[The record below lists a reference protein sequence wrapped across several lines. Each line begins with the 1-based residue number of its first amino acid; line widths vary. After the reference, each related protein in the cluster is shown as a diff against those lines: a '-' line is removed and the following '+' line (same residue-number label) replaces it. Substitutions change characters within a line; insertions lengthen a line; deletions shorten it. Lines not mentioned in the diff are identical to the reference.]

1 MRSGSLASPPCT
13 PRPQVEHA
21 LWLVREALAS
31 GYDLPTAAYNHLL
44 QVGGCWECGL
54 GQVAGSVVWGRV
66 LGVWFGQMLRLLGG
80 KPSSP
85 VWVTTRSMQ
94 AEHRAPL
101 QPAQLPASPPK
112 LPMPPTHSRC
122 PCSAPLPQ
130 LLAGR
135 GEWERALAVHR
146 AMNLAAGRPDSTTAG
161 LLVAACVHGGNQ
173 QLASQLAAV
182 RGGGGGGRCNTLAGL
197 YTAFAVIERAGVG

>member
-1 MRSGSLASPPCT
+1 MGT
-13 PRPQVEHA
+13 PQVEHA

-31 GYDLPTAAYNHLL
+31 GYDLPTTAYNHLL

-54 GQVAGSVVWGRV
+54 RQVP
-66 LGVWFGQMLRLLGG
+66 GVWPGAGCWECGLGRCCGCSGQAVKSSVGHRCGPQSVPCKLDTERLH
-80 KPSSP
+80 SC
-85 VWVTTRSMQ
+85 R
-94 AEHRAPL
+94 
-101 QPAQLPASPPK
+101 PAPK
-112 LPMPPTHSRC
+112 LLMPPTHSRR
-122 PCSAPLPQ
+122 PGSAPLSQ

-146 AMNLAAGRPDSTTAG
+146 AMNLAAARPDSTTAG